1 MIISR
6 SQALSF
12 SVISLVF
19 FLSFSSLA
27 QVPVIDVQL
36 NATMAEKNRLVN
48 ELLTETESVTT
59 YINRLMNTV
68 GDPDLAVP
76 DSLLFTGIKYPKD
89 LITPQ
94 VVYKMGLTDI
104 NPTFLTTP
112 LAIEAVLSEDILV
125 DPVKQKTLS
134 LSEYNK
140 VRNRQLILG
149 RRAVIEGYSIA
160 YAARM
165 KAAGTGEFLKQLRT
179 SSANSTSIRNDL
191 AIENAAMA
199 EIVGQLGT
207 LTAAAASELEITAAN
222 ALLGLSF

>member
-6 SQALSF
+6 SKALSF

-68 GDPDLAVP
+68 GDPDLSVP

-94 VVYKMGLTDI
+94 VVHKMGLTDI

>member
-1 MIISR
+1 
-6 SQALSF
+6 
-12 SVISLVF
+12 
-19 FLSFSSLA
+19 
-27 QVPVIDVQL
+27 
-36 NATMAEKNRLVN
+36 MAEKNRLVN
-48 ELLTETESVTT
+48 ELLTETQSVTT

-94 VVYKMGLTDI
+94 VVHKMGLTHV

-112 LAIEAVLSEDILV
+112 LAIEAVLSDDILV
-125 DPVKQKTLS
+125 DPVKQKELS
-134 LSEYNK
+134 LAEYNR

-165 KAAGTGEFLKQLRT
+165 KAAGTADFLKQLRT

-207 LTAAAASELEITAAN
+207 LTAAAASELEIIAAN

>member
-1 MIISR
+1 MRILKCT
-6 SQALSF
+6 ALSLSIIGF
-12 SVISLVF
+12 GA
-19 FLSFSSLA
+19 FLASPALA
-27 QVPVIDVQL
+27 QVPVVDVQL

-48 ELLTETESVTT
+48 ELLTETQSVTA

-94 VVYKMGLTDI
+94 VVYKMGLTNV

-112 LAIEAVLSEDILV
+112 LAVEAVLSEDILL
-125 DPVKQKTLS
+125 DPVKQKS
-134 LSEYNK
+134 LSVAEYNK
-140 VRNRQLILG
+140 IRNRQLILG

-165 KAAGTGEFLKQLRT
+165 KAAGTAEFLKQLRT

-207 LTAAAASELEITAAN
+207 LTASTASELEIAAAN